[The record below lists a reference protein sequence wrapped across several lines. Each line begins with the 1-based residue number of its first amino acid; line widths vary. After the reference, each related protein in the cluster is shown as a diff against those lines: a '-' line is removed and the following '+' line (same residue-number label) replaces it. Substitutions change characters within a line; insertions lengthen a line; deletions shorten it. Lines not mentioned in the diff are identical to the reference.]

1 MTVQQDDDGQAVE
14 SVAVLAEA
22 DVRAVPLAA
31 AAGRALPGRLLS
43 HRYQLAHGTDT
54 RGER

>member
-31 AAGRALPGRLLS
+31 AAGRALAGRLLTS
-43 HRYQLAHGTDT
+43 
-54 RGER
+54 